1 MSLKINQQSI
11 ASYMAMLF
19 YLSLGGLFLS
29 GGTLITIGIG
39 LLLLGATVGAY
50 YKNQPLLG
58 LVLVILT
65 IACLIRLITISPI
78 DPDLS
83 QDEIDNY
90 KQSQNEHS
98 LITIILYILFLI
110 YFYFVNKILKFP
122 FKHIIAMLILFL
134 GTTLMIIYFRV
145 FY

>member
-1 MSLKINQQSI
+1 
-11 ASYMAMLF
+11 MAMSF
-19 YLSLGGLFLS
+19 YLFLGGLFLS
-29 GGTLITIGIG
+29 GGTAITTGIG

-65 IACLIRLITISPI
+65 IACLISLITISPL
-78 DPDLS
+78 DPDLN

-98 LITIILYILFLI
+98 LITIILYILFLV
-110 YFYFVNKILKFP
+110 YFYFLNKIFKFP
-122 FKHIIAMLILFL
+122 LKHIIAMLILFL
-134 GTTLMIIYFRV
+134 GITLMVIYFRV